1 MNDILIRS
9 RVIYPNFETENMKK
23 CLKNNNMN
31 NVLLREQ
38 QVFNYK
44 SINAVTDVAKAYA
57 IYKSLDK
64 SQFAGNEY
72 FPLIEGDFKWDHN
85 SIWKYNVT

>member
-1 MNDILIRS
+1 
-9 RVIYPNFETENMKK
+9 
-23 CLKNNNMN
+23 MN

-57 IYKSLDK
+57 IYKTLTKASSPVTNIFLSSRVASSGTTTPCGNIMLLDY
-64 SQFAGNEY
+64 Q
-72 FPLIEGDFKWDHN
+72 I
-85 SIWKYNVT
+85 VTG